1 MRVAVMATGALGG
14 YFGGR
19 LAEVGH
25 DVFFIARGANLA
37 AIRKNG
43 LKVESSVG
51 NIHIKTPNATDDPKA
66 VGEVDL
72 VLFAVKL
79 WDVEKSG
86 EASKP
91 LVGKNTR
98 LLSLLNGI
106 DSVERLV
113 PILGSHAVAAAP
125 ATISAVI
132 SEPGVISHK
141 SPFAGFRCGFIDGRE
156 DARLQTMVQ
165 EIRKAKIDAVFSKT
179 IEKELWEKFIFIV
192 GMSGATAATRMPL
205 GAVRDDPDAR
215 ALLQSL
221 MREVEAVGCAKGI
234 ALEGSA
240 AKFFS
245 FVMGLP
251 AALKAS
257 MLEDLE
263 RGNRLEA
270 DWLQGK
276 VVELGRALGVPTPVN
291 RDVYAVLKL
300 HRMGKGAA

>member
-19 LAEVGH
+19 LAEAGH
-25 DVFFIARGANLA
+25 DVSFIARGANLA
-37 AIRKNG
+37 AIRQNG
-43 LKVESSVG
+43 LKVESPLG
-51 NIHIKTPNATDDPKA
+51 NIHIKQPKATDDPKE

-86 EASKP
+86 EAAKP
-91 LVGKNTR
+91 LMGADTR
-98 LLSLLNGI
+98 LVSMLNGV
-106 DSVERLV
+106 DSVERLA
-113 PILGSHAVAAAP
+113 PILGSAAVAAAP
-125 ATISAVI
+125 TLISAVI
-132 SEPGVISHK
+132 SAPGVIAHK
-141 SPFAGFRCGFIDGRE
+141 SAFASFRCGFLDGRD
-156 DARLQTMVQ
+156 DARL
-165 EIRKAKIDAVFSKT
+165 KALVDEMKAAKVNAEFSKT
-179 IEKELWEKFIFIV
+179 IEKDLWEKFIFLV

-205 GAVRDDPDAR
+205 GPIRDDADTR

-221 MREVEAVGCAKGI
+221 MQEVEAVGLKKGI
-234 ALEGSA
+234 PLEGA
-240 AKFFS
+240 AVKYFAYAQAA
-245 FVMGLP
+245 P
-251 AALKAS
+251 AAVKAS

-263 RGNRLEA
+263 RGNRLET

-300 HRMGKGAA
+300 HRMGKSAA